1 MAFKR
6 SWFPPAD
13 QVMVLKGRNISY
25 FHSLWIGLT
34 VPLLNMPIIV
44 FRLIVMP
51 LLHGLFNLIAV
62 VVALFVLGVSG
73 RALGYEVVKDGET
86 QSD

>member
-1 MAFKR
+1 MGFKR

-13 QVMVLKGRNISY
+13 QVMVLKGQNVSY

-51 LLHGLFNLIAV
+51 LLHGFFNSIAV
-62 VVALFVLGVSG
+62 VVALFILGVSG
-73 RALGYEVVKDGET
+73 RALGYEIVKDEET
-86 QSD
+86 QPD